1 MKAVPLVAVALALV
15 ACGGGLTDAKSDF
28 KKGRYAEAKTELVAL
43 EADQKAWDEQR
54 RCEYALYRGLVHN
67 ALGDRGTASLWLK
80 EARALADTHP
90 GILGADD
97 VTRLNLALEGL
108 SPDVAPAPP

>member
-1 MKAVPLVAVALALV
+1 VRAVSPIVFAVAVV
-15 ACGGGLTDAKSDF
+15 ACGGGLADAKSDF
-28 KKGRYAEAKTELVAL
+28 KKGRYAEAKTELVSL
-43 EADQKAWDEQR
+43 EADQKTWDDQR

-67 ALGDRGTASLWLK
+67 ALGDRGAASLWLK
-80 EARALADTHP
+80 EARALADAHS
-90 GILGADD
+90 GLLGADD

>member
-1 MKAVPLVAVALALV
+1 VKSLSLVAMAVGLA
-15 ACGGGLTDAKSDF
+15 ACGGALTDAKSDF
-28 KKGRYAEAKTELVAL
+28 KKGRYADAKTELVAL
-43 EADQKAWDEQR
+43 ESDQKTWDEQR

-67 ALGDRGTASLWLK
+67 ALGDRGAASLWLK
-80 EARALADTHP
+80 EARALVDAHP

-97 VTRLNLALEGL
+97 VTRLNLALEGV